1 MCGTSVSNT
10 RGSRRAFQRDPP
22 VALVVVIGSVGAP
35 VDDGSG
41 WNDILLELWSDAV
54 RDAVVARIERET
66 VGRRGWL
73 VRVFCDPEAV
83 RGEFTET
90 AHALVLA
97 AIRDETGADLDD
109 LGSQAAWE
117 CYEQVWEALDE
128 RLRTGEVF
136 VAVPIGTEP
145 DIAATI
151 RRLPV
156 EAAAHAGADVTRQP
170 PDPLWVAGR
179 LLVDADGL
187 HRYLSLDGGRTPSA
201 VRRDVTAILGALP
214 GP

>member
-1 MCGTSVSNT
+1 M
-10 RGSRRAFQRDPP
+10 
-22 VALVVVIGSVGAP
+22 
-35 VDDGSG
+35 DDGSG

-73 VRVFCDPEAV
+73 VRVFCEPETV
-83 RGEFTET
+83 REEFTET

-117 CYEQVWEALDE
+117 CYEHVWDALGE
-128 RLRTGEVF
+128 RLRTAEVF
-136 VAVPIGTEP
+136 VAVPVGAEP
-145 DIAATI
+145 HVAARI
-151 RRLPV
+151 RRLPA

-170 PDPLWVAGR
+170 PDPLWIGGR
-179 LLVDADGL
+179 LLIDADGL
-187 HRYLSLDGGRTPSA
+187 DRYLSLDGGRTPAA
-201 VRRDVTAILGALP
+201 VRHDVTAILGALP